1 MRKLFGLLSVLFTAF
16 GGIYLMWPD
25 QFMAHWNSLTVF
37 TEHQFTTEMETLD
50 LIRSGKLKIGDTS
63 AKSGPDAQVSAVRK
77 APAVSP
83 PPRYVK
89 KREQVK
95 ALEAIAPQSVA
106 RPIIPATPAPAVT
119 SAATPAD
126 STPEA
131 ALGAILRHEV
141 RENQAKEETFWTE
154 ERIQEALKNGAPK
167 SRSAP
172 CIAFCGDN
180 NNTVEI
186 NMPKT
191 PPERP

>member
-1 MRKLFGLLSVLFTAF
+1 MRKLFGLLTVLFTAF
-16 GGIYLMWPD
+16 GGAYLMWPD
-25 QFMAHWNSLTVF
+25 QFMAHWKTLAVF
-37 TEHQFTTEMETLD
+37 AEHQFTTEMATLD
-50 LIRSGKLKIGDTS
+50 QIRSGKLKIGETS
-63 AKSGPDAQVSAVRK
+63 VKT
-77 APAVSP
+77 APAVEISVARKPAVVSSP
-83 PPRYVK
+83 PRQVK

-95 ALEAIAPQSVA
+95 ALEAIAPQSVEA
-106 RPIIPATPAPAVT
+106 PLIPITPAQAT
-119 SAATPAD
+119 TATATPAD

-131 ALGAILRHEV
+131 ALGSILRHEV

-172 CIAFCGDN
+172 CVAFCGDN
-180 NNTVEI
+180 NNTIEI